1 MTSVGRCILVMLL
14 RVLGIIDTRTEAKL
28 NCQIDLEL
36 YNYTLNKVKNA
47 KVLKEPFPH
56 VFIEDIFQPDFY
68 PCILNKLPDGKRRG
82 PYKSFKSERYLVKL
96 ADRTGV
102 QLQPGARDY
111 REATAKALDI
121 NFWTEFTEMFAN
133 PELGRQWVETLGAST
148 SKRYD
153 PQGEDKKIRFVYRMD
168 LSRDLSG
175 YEIGPHTDT
184 DFKWVTTLFYLPST
198 AKHSGVGTAILKSKS
213 GRVQKSGTRHMP
225 WGSDWTVHSRAPF
238 IPNSVFAFAPCW
250 HSWHAVPKMKE
261 QVTRDTLQGFVQSSK
276 RTSKFPCGR

>member
-184 DFKWVTTLFYLPST
+184 DFKWS
-198 AKHSGVGTAILKSKS
+198 
-213 GRVQKSGTRHMP
+213 
-225 WGSDWTVHSRAPF
+225 APLTQ
-238 IPNSVFAFAPCW
+238 SC
-250 HSWHAVPKMKE
+250 E
-261 QVTRDTLQGFVQSSK
+261 QSSPGI
-276 RTSKFPCGR
+276 SSGSSSAFPGIGTEKG